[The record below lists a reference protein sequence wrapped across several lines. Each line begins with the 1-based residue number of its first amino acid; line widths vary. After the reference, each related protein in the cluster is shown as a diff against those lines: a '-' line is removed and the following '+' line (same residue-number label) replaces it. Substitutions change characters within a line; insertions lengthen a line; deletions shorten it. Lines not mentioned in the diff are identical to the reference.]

1 MKRCGNQASYDLKLQ
16 DISVSRP
23 QCAFCYVLFVGA
35 KKSYYLKALVFLM
48 EIDLVHETS
57 LGQCYA
63 VSARG
68 SRHSVRTA
76 TLFTL
81 FVVVCRIDSH
91 TLETKSNIP

>member
-1 MKRCGNQASYDLKLQ
+1 
-16 DISVSRP
+16 
-23 QCAFCYVLFVGA
+23 
-35 KKSYYLKALVFLM
+35 M
-48 EIDLVHETS
+48 EMDLVHETS